1 MKKITVCAIAACTG
15 LQFSSALAELTPVAD
30 KYLVEVATSGG
41 GVTAATPRSEGW
53 PADIPAPI
61 FWFDCT
67 QTNGWEITR
76 GEDGT
81 NYVTK
86 IPSLVGDGR
95 FLTTDATLEGTT
107 FTGWSST
114 AVVKPPMLVSYDDL
128 AGGPVLDF
136 GKFGS
141 YRGMMF
147 NPHHY
152 ESVGETKNLLA
163 NIGSMVA
170 LYGSQE
176 GGGYIFGGGNR
187 TTTASAE
194 DYRWVREWDNFYTVN
209 GGTVYYWNEVLG
221 PYIGT
226 GKNAPGFFMQN
237 GMPSSVEEAGMNGG
251 WQVLGFVT
259 DAPKWYATGLGL
271 GDTRA
276 GFNRNGG
283 CRIGEMMIFD
293 VTLTQDQMRRAQMF
307 LNRKWLGS
315 GYRGWNGDAH
325 LGRLRT
331 KPTGNVQAVVDVPEG
346 ETLTVDKLAGGRRGS
361 IVKTGGGKLSFCSA
375 SEYSAPIKLKGGTLS
390 IERKTAPESADELPY
405 GLYMRFDASE
415 RSSMVLSDEGGTNF
429 VCRMNNLAPG
439 KQRGRQIYLD
449 TYATEITKDGVKVPV
464 DLRPWLIENPL
475 GKNLPLVDFGPS
487 KQGAEGNYFC
497 FFTDVETKVT
507 GSDGTEQIVTS
518 REKFYPNV
526 AGTLIALVSAERG
539 GGHLCNGRLSRYGR
553 WLGDDKHTTGLLN
566 TGAYGAAKIFNTNEA
581 SRVFVD
587 GQRHGPTD
595 GYQHAGCHVVAYQ
608 VTQGK
613 VNAIAAEQDYTATET
628 SAAGGV
634 MFGEMLFYNRPLTDD
649 ELMEISAY
657 LSKKWLGRDIPGY
670 SGSASGVADVQEVET
685 VSKSAIEVSGGN
697 DVKVAKLTARYPL
710 EKTGDGTLLIGAGS
724 VTPGLTIKGGKVK
737 AAEST
742 PKVTADCQLAPGA
755 AFHLDAANLDSFVFE
770 ASGGTNFIRSWYS
783 PNGIPARQMTVERRP
798 WLTPDEADYLNGKP
812 VVDFGVYK
820 MNSGSAISSP
830 GGRCMS
836 LGVPLDSVRS
846 VFIVRGSQNGG
857 GALLGETVDSFSD
870 WTRQGD
876 SVATLER
883 AIIGSP
889 STEVS
894 SGEFYLDGVLT
905 NCTKALPTGGY
916 EIIDVHPSASTHVSA
931 LAVYKGAYMYGGQ
944 RIAELVIYQ
953 RPLSEREKVATRNYL
968 VKKWFPEREL
978 QALPEEASDLTLQL
992 ASVAADGS
1000 VIDADAPVSAA
1011 FAEGAGRLEKTG
1023 ESELAI
1029 DDISRLEGEI
1039 VVKEGALALTGER
1052 PSVEPELVEEG
1063 RILHLDATC
1072 GITAVTNADM
1082 SVSVTG
1088 WESRLGDGWTAVPG
1102 PKFGTSDVFYPT
1114 LFEYELKGMP
1124 VVKMTG
1130 RVSTKGEE
1138 YFLFHKDGVRTRLEG
1153 IKSVFW
1159 VIGSQEGGGWLM
1171 GGGGTGGLGW
1181 HRGNEGSKP
1190 GDSLLLSHAFYDLRA
1205 ASWRLNREDVT
1216 YASGLSGGYDL
1227 MSMVMKDTATGADA
1241 DGLAFDGRI
1250 LKGENYSSRTGRQR
1264 IGEIIV
1270 YNRVLSAEE
1279 REKVEGYLAAKWFN
1293 GQQSSTNA
1301 ASVSLAS
1308 GTTLRTEGDQYVD
1321 MIVGT
1326 GTVDGDATVR
1336 RFKANAE
1343 SSAGFT
1349 VSGTLTIAPE
1359 PVFEVSGIDGRLTKE
1374 LIIPVASASAFSG
1387 MENLAF
1393 AEITGVPENV
1403 NARAKVLNGVL
1414 SVRLTNG
1421 GTIMIIR

>member
-1 MKKITVCAIAACTG
+1 MKIKTSCISATVVLLAW
-15 LQFSSALAELTPVAD
+15 SATAELTEVSD
-30 KYLVEVATSGG
+30 KYLLEVSTSGD

-67 QTNGWEITR
+67 QTNGWEITL

-95 FLTTDATLEGTT
+95 FLTTDTTLEGTT
-107 FTGWSST
+107 FTGWGAT
-114 AVVKPPMLVSYDDL
+114 AVKPPMLVSYDDL

-152 ESVGETKNLLA
+152 ETVGETKNLLA

-176 GGGYIFGGGNR
+176 GGGYILGGGNR

-194 DYRWVREWDNFYTVN
+194 DYRWVREWDNFYTKN
-209 GGTVYYWNEVLG
+209 GAISYYWNEVLG

-361 IVKTGGGKLSFCSA
+361 IVKTGGGKLSLGSA

-487 KQGAEGNYFC
+487 KQGADGNYFC

-507 GSDGTEQIVTS
+507 GEDGTEQIVTS
-518 REKFYPNV
+518 RERFAPNV

-566 TGAYGAAKIFNTNEA
+566 TGAYGAAKIYSTNEA

-595 GYQHAGCHVVAYQ
+595 GYPHAGCHVVAYQ

-613 VNAIAAEQDYTATET
+613 VNAIAAEQDYTAAES

-657 LSKKWLGRDIPGY
+657 LSKKWLGRDMPGY

-685 VSKSAIEVSGGN
+685 LSDSAIEVPKGQN
-697 DVKVAKLTARYPL
+697 VKIAKLTARYPL
-710 EKTGDGTLLIGAGS
+710 EKTGEGTLEIGAGS
-724 VTPGLTIKGGKVK
+724 VTPGLTVKGGKVK
-737 AAEST
+737 VTESA
-742 PKVTADCQLAPGA
+742 PEVTANCQLAPGA

-770 ASGGTNFIRSWYS
+770 ESGGTNFIRSWYS

-889 STEVS
+889 SAEVA

-905 NCTKALPTGGY
+905 NCNKALPTGGY

-931 LAVYKGAYMYGGQ
+931 LAVYHGAYMYGGQ

-978 QALPEEASDLTLQL
+978 QALPDDEESDLTLQL

-1000 VIDADAPVSAA
+1000 VVDAASPVSAA

-1052 PSVEPELVEEG
+1052 PSVKPELVEEG

-1102 PKFGTSDVFYPT
+1102 PQFGTSDVFYPT
-1114 LFEYELKGMP
+1114 LLEYELKGMP

-1130 RVSTKGEE
+1130 PVSTKGEE

-1205 ASWRLNREDVT
+1205 ASWRINREDVT

-1227 MSMVMKDTATGADA
+1227 MSMVMKDTATGANA

-1250 LKGENYSSRTGRQR
+1250 ITTPPQNYRTRTGRQR
-1264 IGEIIV
+1264 IGELIV
-1270 YNRVLSAEE
+1270 YDRVLSAEE
-1279 REKVEGYLAAKWFN
+1279 REKVESYLAAKWFN

-1321 MIVGT
+1321 TLSGSGAVE
-1326 GTVDGDATVR
+1326 GDVTVR
-1336 RFKANAE
+1336 RFRKDFADTGMLE
-1343 SSAGFT
+1343 
-1349 VSGTLTIAPE
+1349 VSGTLTLAENPVVEIADVPAKI
-1359 PVFEVSGIDGRLTKE
+1359 PAGT
-1374 LIIPVASASAFSG
+1374 LIPIASASTFAG
-1387 MENLAF
+1387 RENF
-1393 AEITGVPENV
+1393 AGATIIGIPAHLKAHLKIIDDT
-1403 NARAKVLNGVL
+1403 LY
-1414 SVRLTNG
+1414 VRLGRGMTL
-1421 GTIMIIR
+1421 IVR

>member
-1 MKKITVCAIAACTG
+1 MKSKTSCI
-15 LQFSSALAELTPVAD
+15 SATAVLLAWSATAELTEVSD
-30 KYLVEVATSGG
+30 KYLLEVSTSGD
-41 GVTAATPRSEGW
+41 GVTAATLRSEGW

-67 QTNGWEITR
+67 QTNGWEITL

-95 FLTTDATLEGTT
+95 FLTTDATLEGTS
-107 FTGWSST
+107 FTGWGAT
-114 AVVKPPMLVSYDDL
+114 AVKPPMLVSYDDL

-136 GKFGS
+136 GKFKS

-147 NPHHY
+147 NPHYY

-176 GGGYIFGGGNR
+176 GGGYILGGGNR

-251 WQVLGFVT
+251 WQVLGFVA
-259 DAPKWYATGLGL
+259 DAPQWFATGLGL

-293 VTLTQDQMRRAQMF
+293 VTLTQDQMRRAQIF
-307 LNRKWLGS
+307 LNGKWLAS
-315 GYRGWNGDAH
+315 GYRGWNGDAR

-331 KPTGNVQAVVDVPEG
+331 KPTGNVSAVVDVPED
-346 ETLTVDKLAGGRRGS
+346 ETLTIDKLAGGRRGS
-361 IVKTGGGKLSFCSA
+361 IVKTGGGKLSLGSA

-429 VCRMNNLAPG
+429 VCRMNNLAAG
-439 KQRGRQIYLD
+439 LHRGRRIYLD
-449 TYATEITKDGVKVPV
+449 TYATEITKNGVKVPV

-475 GKNLPLVDFGPS
+475 GENLPLVDFGPS

-497 FFTDVETKVT
+497 FFTEVETKVK
-507 GSDGTEQIVTS
+507 GEDGTEQIVTS
-518 REKFYPNV
+518 REKFAPNV

-566 TGAYGAAKIFNTNEA
+566 TGSYGAAKIFCTNEA

-595 GYQHAGCHVVAYQ
+595 GYPHAGCHVVAYQ

-613 VNAIAAEQDYTATET
+613 VNAIAAEQDYTAAES

-634 MFGEMLFYNRPLTDD
+634 MFGEMLFYNRPLADD

-657 LSKKWLGRDIPGY
+657 LSKKWLGRDLPGY
-670 SGSASGVADVQEVET
+670 SGSALGVADVQEVET

-710 EKTGDGTLLIGAGS
+710 EKTGDGTLSIGAGS
-724 VTPGLTIKGGKVK
+724 VTPGLTVKGGKVK
-737 AAEST
+737 VVESA

-770 ASGGTNFIRSWYS
+770 ESGGTNFIRSWYS
-783 PNGIPARQMTVERRP
+783 PNGIPARQMTVARRP

-820 MNSGSAISSP
+820 MNSGSAISRP

-889 STEVS
+889 SAEVS

-1000 VIDADAPVSAA
+1000 VVEAETPVFAA

-1023 ESELAI
+1023 DAELAI
-1029 DDISRLEGEI
+1029 GDISRVEGEI
-1039 VVKEGALALTGER
+1039 AVAEGTLALTGER

-1102 PKFGTSDVFYPT
+1102 PKFGTSDVYCPT

-1181 HRGNEGSKP
+1181 HRGNEGSKA
-1190 GDSLLLSHAFYDLRA
+1190 GDSLLVSHAFYDLRA

-1216 YASGLSGGYDL
+1216 YGSGLSGGYDL
-1227 MSMVMKDTATGADA
+1227 LSMVMKDTATGANA

-1250 LKGENYSSRTGRQR
+1250 LKGDDYSSRTGRQR
-1264 IGEIIV
+1264 IGEVIV

-1293 GQQSSTNA
+1293 GQQSSTNV

-1321 MIVGT
+1321 TLSGSGAVE
-1326 GTVDGDATVR
+1326 GDVTTR
-1336 RFKANAE
+1336 RFKKDFAD
-1343 SSAGFT
+1343 AGKIE
-1349 VSGTLTIAPE
+1349 VSGTLTLAAN
-1359 PVFEVSGIDGRLTKE
+1359 PVVEISGVTGRIPANT
-1374 LIIPVASASAFSG
+1374 LIPIASASAFAGRENFAGATIIGIPEHLKAHLKIIDDMLYVRFGRG
-1387 MENLAF
+1387 MTL
-1393 AEITGVPENV
+1393 I
-1403 NARAKVLNGVL
+1403 
-1414 SVRLTNG
+1414 VR
-1421 GTIMIIR
+1421 